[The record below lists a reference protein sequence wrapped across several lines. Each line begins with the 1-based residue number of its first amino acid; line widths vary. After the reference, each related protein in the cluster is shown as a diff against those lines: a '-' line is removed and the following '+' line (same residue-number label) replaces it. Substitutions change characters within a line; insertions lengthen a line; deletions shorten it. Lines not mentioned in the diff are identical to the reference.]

1 MRLLLVT
8 VFLFS
13 FLYGESGIL
22 EIRWP
27 KPNAKHQKP
36 SIPYPSV
43 LTKGIKNTKLPVYL
57 PTSYVYDKNMGVV
70 SEKDFYTISFTL
82 NHATLMVSGDRT
94 YQESVSKN
102 DPKFQALAKAS
113 SKIEFI
119 QEEGIMSVDFNRH
132 GVNYSLLVECD
143 DPKIDKRCT
152 QEGFLKDVYNKL
164 IMVGGH
170 P

>member
-1 MRLLLVT
+1 MRLLLLT

-13 FLYGESGIL
+13 SLYGESGIL
-22 EIRWP
+22 EITWP

-57 PTSYVYDKNMGVV
+57 PTSYVYDKNMAVV
-70 SEKDFYTISFTL
+70 SEKDFYTISFIL
-82 NHATLMVSGDRT
+82 KDATLMVSGDRT
-94 YQESVSKN
+94 YQESVSKD
-102 DPKFQALAKAS
+102 DPKFQALAKTS

-119 QEEGIMSVDFNRH
+119 QEEGMMSADFNRH

-143 DPKIDKRCT
+143 DPETDKRCT
-152 QEGFLKDVYNKL
+152 QEGFLKDIYTRL
-164 IMVGGH
+164 IMVGGQ